1 MFGSPRRWFAFEHQS
16 LFLTR
21 KQLWNSFHAPE
32 DVEPA
37 LDESL
42 SRLGVDYLDLYLIHW
57 PVAFKKGK
65 GQQVDR
71 DLTENP
77 YPTWQKLEEMVAKGK
92 VRNIGVSKYAPL
104 L

>member
-1 MFGSPRRWFAFEHQS
+1 MF
-16 LFLTR
+16 
-21 KQLWNSFHAPE
+21 QLWNTFHAPE

-42 SRLGVDYLDLYLIHW
+42 AKLGTDYLDLYLIHW
-57 PVAFKKGK
+57 PVAFKKDK
-65 GQQVDR
+65 GQEVDF

-92 VRNIGVSKYAPL
+92 VRNIGVSKYAFLSRPQSIL